1 MLDPPF
7 AKGKLEPGYIKAYLP
22 GVRENGGQYTHS
34 AIWAIIAE
42 AMLGKGDKAVELYR
56 MITPIEHART
66 KEAANKY
73 KVEPYVI
80 AADVYG
86 SQNLAGSGGWTW
98 YTGSSSWYYLAGIQ
112 YILGLNI
119 YHNCMSFNPCVPKE
133 WKEFGIRYKFGESIY
148 NIKIRNFSGNNHGV
162 SKVILDGV
170 EVENKIVLDGSGK
183 VYNVEVEM

>member
-1 MLDPPF
+1 
-7 AKGKLEPGYIKAYLP
+7 
-22 GVRENGGQYTHS
+22 
-34 AIWAIIAE
+34 
-42 AMLGKGDKAVELYR
+42 MLGKGDKAVELYR

-66 KEAANKY
+66 KEASNKY

-119 YHNCMSFNPCVPKE
+119 YHNIMSFNPCIPKE
-133 WKEFGIRYKFGESIY
+133 WQEFNIRYKFEKSIY
-148 NIKIRNFSGNNHGV
+148 NIKIKNINRKNSGV
-162 SKVILDGV
+162 TRVFLDGI
-170 EVENKIVLDGSGK
+170 ESENKIVLDGSGK
-183 VYNVEVEM
+183 VHNIEVEM

>member
-1 MLDPPF
+1 
-7 AKGKLEPGYIKAYLP
+7 
-22 GVRENGGQYTHS
+22 
-34 AIWAIIAE
+34 
-42 AMLGKGDKAVELYR
+42 MLGKGDKAVELYR

-66 KEAANKY
+66 KESANKY

-119 YHNCMSFNPCVPKE
+119 NHNCMTFNPCIPKE
-133 WKEFGIRYKFGESIY
+133 WKEYQIIYKWKESNY
-148 NIKIRNFSGNNHGV
+148 NIKVKNPDGKNTGV
-162 SKVILDGV
+162 SKVLLNGNLVDNHI
-170 EVENKIVLDGSGK
+170 KLDGSK
-183 VYNVEVEM
+183 KDYIIEVVI

>member
-1 MLDPPF
+1 
-7 AKGKLEPGYIKAYLP
+7 
-22 GVRENGGQYTHS
+22 
-34 AIWAIIAE
+34 
-42 AMLGKGDKAVELYR
+42 MLGRGDKAVELYR

-86 SQNLAGSGGWTW
+86 AQNLAGTGGWTW

-119 YHNCMSFNPCVPKE
+119 NNNYMSFNPCIPKE
-133 WKEFGIRYKFGESIY
+133 WEEFEIKYKFGESIY
-148 NIKIRNFSGNNHGV
+148 NIKVRNNNGKNSTGV
-162 SKVILDGV
+162 KKFIVNGKDIEDKRIKLDKNGGIF
-170 EVENKIVLDGSGK
+170 EIEII
-183 VYNVEVEM
+183 M